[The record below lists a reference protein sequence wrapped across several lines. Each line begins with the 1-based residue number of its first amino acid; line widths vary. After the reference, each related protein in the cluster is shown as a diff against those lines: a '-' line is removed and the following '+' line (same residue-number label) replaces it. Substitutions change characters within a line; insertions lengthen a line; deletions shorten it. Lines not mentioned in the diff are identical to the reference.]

1 MNTGNHA
8 GLWSAY
14 LDTIIEF
21 TDPTG
26 VRWRLRSR
34 AADESGADV
43 VPEFLGRDFEVWV
56 ITAWNP
62 ESRQV
67 SEIQNRNAHE
77 QLLTEIRADGL
88 AALPAVGLSRDRA
101 WFEESAFIVD
111 ATRDWA
117 LGAGERF
124 AQNAVFRWTPQA
136 LEVVGVLTPGHSER
150 PWLCE
155 QID

>member
-1 MNTGNHA
+1 MTP
-8 GLWSAY
+8 S
-14 LDTIIEF
+14 
-21 TDPTG
+21 
-26 VRWRLRSR
+26 
-34 AADESGADV
+34 
-43 VPEFLGRDFEVWV
+43 FLGDDFEAWV

-67 SEIQNRNAHE
+67 SQIENSNAHE
-77 QLLTEIRADGL
+77 QLLADIRVAGFT
-88 AALPAVGLSRDRA
+88 ALPAVGLSRDRA
-101 WFEESAFIVD
+101 WSEESAFIID

-117 LGAGERF
+117 IGAGERF

-136 LEVVGVLTPGHSER
+136 LEVVGVLTPGHSEH